1 MERNMLNKLL
11 IVLCLFTLFSCAAKK
26 QLVERKAD
34 TTIIKASTSA
44 APVTNGTVVDNF
56 KIDKINTIKLKQ
68 TTFNT
73 FSGKAAAKLNID
85 GKEDNVTMVIRIK
98 RGEGIWIAVTAILG
112 VEVGRALIT
121 PDSIKVMNKLESNY
135 FKRPFS
141 FIYQYTSTQINYK
154 TLEAALI
161 GNAIPELLSNEALLQ
176 PDNGDLI
183 LSGNLQELAYKLIIG
198 PDLRVSHTSMTN
210 QSAGQ
215 SLEIDNA
222 KFIQAGTHVIP
233 SEITMSSAV
242 KDHNI
247 KIDLKYIKTEFDQPV
262 EFPFSI
268 PARFSPVN

>member
-34 TTIIKASTSA
+34 TTIIKASTSP

-68 TTFNT
+68 TTFST

-233 SEITMSSAV
+233 SEITMGSTV
-242 KDHNI
+242 KDHTI
-247 KIDLKYIKTEFDQPV
+247 KIDLKYIKADFDLPV

-268 PARFSPVN
+268 PSRFSPVN